1 MQRYSIELRTKKYVK
16 EYEFLSFARKY
27 KKQLLYIRLDSLKAA
42 SKKEIHK
49 AGEFLGN
56 KVADTVT
63 KSSYDKIVEQE
74 PVVEIII
81 PPE

>member
-16 EYEFLSFARKY
+16 EYEFLSFAGIY

-63 KSSYDKIVEQE
+63 KSSYDKIVKQE

>member
-16 EYEFLSFARKY
+16 EHEFLSFARKY

>member
-16 EYEFLSFARKY
+16 ENEFLSFARIY
-27 KKQLLYIRLDSLKAA
+27 KKQLLYIRLDSLKAV

-63 KSSYDKIVEQE
+63 KSSYDKIVN
-74 PVVEIII
+74 
-81 PPE
+81 

>member
-1 MQRYSIELRTKKYVK
+1 MQRYSIELRTKKYVI
-16 EYEFLSFARKY
+16 ENEFLSFARIY

-63 KSSYDKIVEQE
+63 KSSCDKIVKQE